1 MCGLAG
7 MFLVERSGRDET
19 ESQLSRS
26 ISHRGPDG
34 SGRYQSPDAKC
45 ILVHSRLAIL
55 DLTSR
60 ASQPMTS
67 QSGNHVLAFN
77 GEIYNYRELREHL
90 SSKGIQVSGGGDT
103 EVLLELLE
111 LYGMDGLRLV
121 NGMFALAL
129 YDQKNSR
136 LFLARDQHGIKP
148 LFYKKLEQGGIVFAS
163 EANSVA
169 KATKTKELSQSYFRE
184 YFTYQYSF
192 SPESGF
198 SGVNN
203 VMPGQ
208 VISFDSG
215 PATTISNWHSEKLK
229 WEKSIDPQEAKLIL
243 RESLGIAAS
252 LQTRSDVPIS
262 CYLSGGLDSS
272 VVSTLAAR
280 SSNANAP
287 HTAFTGYFAG
297 HPEETFDE
305 RVFSRDQANFAGLN
319 LREVEIEMESFDNL
333 FDDLVKTLDY
343 PLAGPGSFPQYVISS
358 KVAKDYKVV
367 LGGQGGDELF
377 GGYARHSIAML
388 SKIFFS
394 AFSGDLEGEF
404 GEWNLRD
411 FLSGLSVISNYRP
424 LAYGQIAKNEA
435 SDLDVIYSLID
446 RSKDL
451 QGAVK
456 IDFLDSISL
465 KRNLNDTLESFG
477 EVSIIEKFT
486 LLEQRGLL
494 PALLHVEDRVSMAWG
509 LEARVPLLDKN
520 VTETLQKIPPEIRFS
535 SPAAKSLLRDATD
548 DLLSERVRSRTT
560 KMGFPVPLND
570 FLATRKGQKF
580 LNQRIDNLAEQNVAF
595 LDRKKIL
602 SLKDNSS
609 TAFSRGTWALLNF
622 ESWMRQND
630 IKS

>member
-7 MFLVERSGRDET
+7 MFLVERSGRDEM
-19 ESQLSRS
+19 ESVLSRS

-34 SGRYQSPDAKC
+34 NGRYQCPDAKC

-67 QSGNHVLAFN
+67 RSGNHVLAFN

-90 SSKGIQVSGGGDT
+90 SSGGIELRGGGDT

-111 LYGMDGLRLV
+111 LHGTDGLRLV

-129 YDQKNSR
+129 YDQKSSR
-136 LFLARDQHGIKP
+136 LFLARDQNGIKP

-163 EANSVA
+163 EAHAVA
-169 KATKTKELSQSYFRE
+169 KATKTKALSQSYFQE

-192 SPESGF
+192 SPESAF

-208 VISFDSG
+208 VVSFDLDS
-215 PATTISNWHSEKLK
+215 ATTISSWASQKLK
-229 WEKSIDPQEAKLIL
+229 WEKSIDSQEAKLIL
-243 RESLGIAAS
+243 RESLAAAATV
-252 LQTRSDVPIS
+252 QTRSDVPIS

-272 VVSTLAAR
+272 VVTTLATM
-280 SSNANAP
+280 SPNANAP

-305 RVFSRDQANFAGLN
+305 RVFSRDQAHFAGLH
-319 LREVEIEMESFDNL
+319 LREVEIEMESFHTL
-333 FDDLVKTLDY
+333 FDDLVKALDY

-394 AFSGDLEGEF
+394 AFNGELEREF
-404 GEWNLRD
+404 EEWNLRD

-424 LAYGQIAKNEA
+424 LAFGQIAKNEV
-435 SDLDVIYSLID
+435 SDLEIIYSLID
-446 RSKDL
+446 RSQDL

-456 IDFLDSISL
+456 IDFLDPVSL
-465 KRNLNDTLESFG
+465 KRDLNDTLESFG

-548 DLLSERVRSRTT
+548 DLLSERVRLRTT

-570 FLATRKGQKF
+570 FLATTKGRKF
-580 LNQRIDNLAEQNVAF
+580 LDQRMDNLADQNLSF
-595 LDRKKIL
+595 LDRKRIL

-609 TAFSRGTWALLNF
+609 TTFSRGTWALLNF
-622 ESWMRQND
+622 ESWLRQNN
-630 IKS
+630 IES